1 MTLARTDPTPD
12 IVDTP
17 WDALGDSIT
26 ISVAPNEYMLFDS
39 TWVARKLD
47 TAQSTPTPTVDGTAR
62 FPFSSVVAY
71 FNIDGGGEAAVALEN
86 VSITLNNNIDRDF
99 VVLGSADV
107 YSLAQGNADITGSF
121 TIREALATHYHNTLV
136 TDGTKKYKMRILATG
151 PIIEGAIAYVVEFT
165 VERATLTPGTV
176 PLSASDVLKGI
187 SIDFTGAYATGSS
200 KALTARIVNTVTTA
214 Y

>member
-1 MTLARTDPTPD
+1 
-12 IVDTP
+12 
-17 WDALGDSIT
+17 
-26 ISVAPNEYMLFDS
+26 
-39 TWVARKLD
+39 
-47 TAQSTPTPTVDGTAR
+47 
-62 FPFSSVVAY
+62 
-71 FNIDGGGEAAVALEN
+71 
-86 VSITLNNNIDRDF
+86 
-99 VVLGSADV
+99 VLGSADV